1 MPDVF
6 VSSNK
11 PTEKPGIDNLSKEKI
26 FDNDPINKRSRHG
39 RHHFSSYNFRPEH
52 IDFETKDS
60 DEEIILMLRQH
71 PIINLKWIVITAIL
85 LVCLSLVEKTN
96 VFSLLPSGYPLIIKM
111 AWYLATYIYA
121 VEGFFH
127 WYFNV
132 YFITK
137 RRVIDVDFF
146 NIISKR
152 VTDAEIDKI
161 QDVTYTN
168 SGAIGTVFNYG
179 EISIQTSGEAREIAF
194 ENVPHPDKV
203 ADILDDLRAM
213 YK

>member
-1 MPDVF
+1 MPEIF
-6 VSSNK
+6 VSSNE
-11 PTEKPGIDNLSKEKI
+11 PKEKTV
-26 FDNDPINKRSRHG
+26 NAEAKHPLMGLK
-39 RHHFSSYNFRPEH
+39 RHHHRRFSSYSVRP
-52 IDFETKDS
+52 DKVNFETKDN

-71 PIINLKWIVITAIL
+71 PIINLKWIFITAVL
-85 LVCLSLVEKTN
+85 LLCLPLLEKTN
-96 VFSLLPSGYPLIIKM
+96 FFNILPAGYPLVIKM
-111 AWYLATYIYA
+111 VWYLITFIYA

-132 YFITK
+132 YFITS

-146 NIISKR
+146 NIINKR

-168 SGAIGTVFNYG
+168 SGPIGTIFNYG
-179 EISIQTSGEAREIAF
+179 EISIQTSGESREIAF
-194 ENVPHPDKV
+194 ENVPHPDKA

>member
-1 MPDVF
+1 MPDIF
-6 VSSNK
+6 VSPKEN
-11 PTEKPGIDNLSKEKI
+11 NEKI
-26 FDNDPINKRSRHG
+26 ANSEVKHPEGNFKK
-39 RHHFSSYNFRPEH
+39 HHHRRFSSYSVHPDRVN
-52 IDFETKDS
+52 FETKDK

-71 PIINLKWIVITAIL
+71 PIVNLKWIFITAIL
-85 LVCLSLVEKTN
+85 LMCLSLVERTN
-96 VFSLLPSGYPLIIKM
+96 FFSLLPSGYPLVIKM
-111 AWYLATYIYA
+111 VWYLITFIYA

-132 YFITK
+132 YFITS

-168 SGAIGTVFNYG
+168 SGPIGTVFNYG
-179 EISIQTSGEAREIAF
+179 EISIQTSGESREIAF
-194 ENVPHPDKV
+194 ENVPHPDKA

>member
-1 MPDVF
+1 MPDIF
-6 VSSNK
+6 ISSDGK
-11 PTEKPGIDNLSKEKI
+11 DASLIKENI
-26 FDNDPINKRSRHG
+26 AEAGHGHRHKR
-39 RHHFSSYNFRPEH
+39 FSSYYLHPRH
-52 IDFETKDS
+52 INFETKDN

-71 PIINLKWIVITAIL
+71 PIINLKWIAITIVL
-85 LVCLSLVEKTN
+85 LLCLSFVEKTN
-96 VFSLLPSGYPLIIKM
+96 FFSLLPEGYPLIIKM
-111 AWYLATYIYA
+111 VWFLVTFIYA

-146 NIISKR
+146 NIIGKR

-168 SGAIGTVFNYG
+168 SGPIGTIFNYG

-194 ENVPHPDKV
+194 ENVPHPDKA
-203 ADILDDLRAM
+203 ADILDNLRAQ